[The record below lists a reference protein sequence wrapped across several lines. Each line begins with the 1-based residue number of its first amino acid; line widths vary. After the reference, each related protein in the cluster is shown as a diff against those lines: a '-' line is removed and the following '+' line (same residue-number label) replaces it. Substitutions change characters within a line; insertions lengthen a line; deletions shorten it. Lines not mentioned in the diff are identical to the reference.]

1 MTLRVAVAAGHF
13 GPDVAFNLRR
23 VEAILAEAAGAGAE
37 LLVLPHGLLTG
48 YHDHLTADADAS
60 GPVPGT
66 AWPEAVC
73 VDGPE
78 VGAVVEA
85 VKAAGRGR
93 TLVACFGI
101 TEAVEDD
108 VNPGCLGGTD
118 RPGSAASPGRAN
130 TALCVDASGV
140 LGAHRKVHL
149 PAGEVDWYRAGDGFA
164 AVATP
169 VGRLG
174 LLVDYDK
181 TFPEAARCLALDG
194 AQVLVCPCAWPA
206 SRTNRADSLARDRQ
220 RRLFD
225 LYDRARAAENQ
236 VWLVAANQIGRHGAL
251 RFLGQ
256 SKVVRPDGEVVA
268 AVGARAGLAVVDI
281 NVASGIDQ
289 ARRHFHHLHERRPD
303 RYAQLATEA
312 EEG

>member
-23 VEAILAEAAGAGAE
+23 VEAIVAEAAGAGAE

-48 YHDHLTADADAS
+48 YHDHLTADADAN

-66 AWPEAVC
+66 AWPVAVG

-78 VGAVVEA
+78 VAAVIEA

-101 TEAVEDD
+101 TEAVEDT
-108 VNPGCLGGTD
+108 GSTGST
-118 RPGSAASPGRAN
+118 GSAGEPGRAN
-130 TALCVDASGV
+130 TALCVDATGV

-149 PAGEVDWYRAGDGFA
+149 PAGEVEWYRAGDGFA

-194 AQVLVCPCAWPA
+194 AQILVCPCAWPA

-236 VWLVAANQIGRHGAL
+236 VWLVAANQTGRHGAL

-281 NVASGIDQ
+281 DVASGLDQ
-289 ARRHFHHLHERRPD
+289 ARRRFHHLRERRPD
-303 RYAQLATEA
+303 RYAQLADEA
-312 EEG
+312 GGG